1 MEFDNH
7 PDYFTNSDDE
17 PVNEPK
23 NPNVIQFDNV
33 APTPR
38 SIPAPEEE
46 NKPEPPRKQ
55 KKHHP
60 LRKFFWITGLVVV
73 IALGVIVWAR
83 YINPYETDIIER
95 GYVVDFKRQGII
107 FKTWEGQM
115 LVQSALTDASRPY
128 SRDFVFSVDD
138 EALAAQLA
146 ALNGTGKQVTL
157 TYKRYWGVLPWR
169 GATQCIV
176 TGIKIP

>member
-7 PDYFTNSDDE
+7 PDYFTNNEE
-17 PVNEPK
+17 PVSDNK
-23 NPNVIQFDNV
+23 NPNVIQFHDV
-33 APTPR
+33 ERAPEPV
-38 SIPAPEEE
+38 PAPVQNE
-46 NKPEPPRKQ
+46 PEPP
-55 KKHHP
+55 KKPKKPHP
-60 LRKFFWITGLVVV
+60 LRKFFLLAALVIV

-83 YINPYETDIIER
+83 YINPYETDMTER
-95 GYVVDFKRQGII
+95 GYVVDFKRQGMI

-138 EALAAQLA
+138 DALARQLA
-146 ALNGTGKQVTL
+146 SLNGTGKQVTI

-176 TGIKIP
+176 TAVKIP